1 MHDSAYQYVS
11 NNITKFYEY
20 CYVEDDM
27 YYIDIKEGN
36 LVKKYV
42 LDEYVEKIKEN
53 KFFSGFIEISAMSI
67 ILSRPIVILE
77 DIYYEERKFYKKFFF
92 N

>member
-1 MHDSAYQYVS
+1 
-11 NNITKFYEY
+11 
-20 CYVEDDM
+20 M

-42 LDEYVEKIKEN
+42 LDEYVEKIKEK
-53 KFFSGFIEISAMSI
+53 KFFSGFIEINALSI
-67 ILSRPIVILE
+67 IL
-77 DIYYEERKFYKKFFF
+77 